1 MNRFFLIVLSLV
13 ALLAGCAGTTETDPP
28 AWHYVER
35 LTVPHE
41 QGCTVARSL
50 DPAVVKLE
58 WPARVPEQGWWHP
71 CQDGSGEL
79 CPDISAPGMF
89 VDVYA
94 RGDVDALGFV
104 AVEACR

>member
-1 MNRFFLIVLSLV
+1 MRRVFLIALS
-13 ALLAGCAGTTETDPP
+13 LAGCAGTISPDPS
-28 AWHYVER
+28 WHYVER
-35 LTVPHE
+35 LTVPHD

-50 DPAVVKLE
+50 DPAVVRLE
-58 WPARVPEQGWWHP
+58 WPARVADEGWWHP

-94 RGDVDALGFV
+94 RGDVEPAGFV
-104 AVEACR
+104 VTEACR

>member
-1 MNRFFLIVLSLV
+1 MNRISFFLLL
-13 ALLAGCAGTTETDPP
+13 ALLPLACAGSTTEEPP
-28 AWHYVER
+28 AWRFAYR

-50 DPAVVKLE
+50 DPAVVRLE
-58 WPARVPEQGWWHP
+58 WPTRVPEQGWWHP

-89 VDVYA
+89 VDVWA
-94 RGDVDALGFV
+94 LGDVQPADFV